1 MDWPLKVQ
9 GRFLDEADVQV
20 VCNLLGDHPEWGRT
34 RLSEKLCQIWNWRRP
49 DGQWKN
55 IACRELLR
63 KLEGRG
69 LISLPPRQ
77 RNGRKRPP
85 KIAQISVV
93 RQPVEG
99 DLASV
104 QPLQIVDARNNRQ
117 DEQVFN
123 YLLNSEHYLGF
134 SRPVGQNMKYLVR
147 AADGRVLACLL
158 FGAAA
163 WKVQD
168 RDRFIGWNALTRETY
183 LNGLT
188 NNTRFLICPW
198 VQVKCLASKILS
210 QICRRL
216 PVDWERRYGHR
227 VVFIETFVERQRFCG
242 TCYQAAN
249 FLCVGQTQGR
259 SRQDRF
265 SRLCV
270 PIKDIYVYPLC
281 RNFRRRLG
289 VEQSGKLR
297 GGVTGQTS

>member
-1 MDWPLKVQ
+1 MDWPLRVQ
-9 GRFLDEADVQV
+9 VRFLHEADVEIV
-20 VCNLLGDHPEWGRT
+20 RDLLRDHPRWGRT
-34 RLSEKLCQIWNWRRP
+34 RLSEELCRFWNWRRA
-49 DGQWKN
+49 DGQWKD

-69 LISLPPRQ
+69 LICLPPRQ
-77 RNGRKRPP
+77 CNTPKNPP
-85 KIAQISVV
+85 KIAEMSVI
-93 RQPVEG
+93 QEPIEG
-99 DLASV
+99 DLCSV
-104 QPLQIVDARNNRQ
+104 QPLQILDARNNRQ

-123 YLLNSEHYLGF
+123 YLLNTQHYLGF

-147 AADGRVLACLL
+147 SADNNVLACLL

-168 RDRFIGWNALTRETY
+168 RDRFIGWDALTRETY

-198 VQVKCLASKILS
+198 VRVNCLASHILA
-210 QICRRL
+210 QVCRRL
-216 PVDWERRYGHR
+216 PADWERRYGHR
-227 VVFIETFVERQRFCG
+227 VVLIETFVERQRFSG
-242 TCYQAAN
+242 ICYQAAN
-249 FLCVGQTQGR
+249 FLCVGQSRGR

-281 RNFRRRLG
+281 RNFRRHLG
-289 VEQSGKLR
+289 VEKAGSLIE
-297 GGVTGQTS
+297 T